1 MAVPIQEAEGLARQ
15 ILGELAIKIDPK
27 LFKQMYAMIGLNGR
41 ALVEKSDLYEF
52 ICNFIIRSLNKD
64 VHINPKYMADTI
76 RKGQYYVKK
85 LIETYKKDAL
95 DYLTLCDLTKKMY
108 RSFNLNADGTLDK
121 YEMRHLLEALSN
133 EMCTISLEANVLTF
147 KQWFQRFDADGSD
160 QVTLTELVDSLC

>member
-1 MAVPIQEAEGLARQ
+1 
-15 ILGELAIKIDPK
+15 
-27 LFKQMYAMIGLNGR
+27 MIGLNDR

-133 EMCTISLEANVLTF
+133 EMCTISLEADVLTF